1 MTAAEIQAP
10 TTVPCGAGT
19 LTFTEDSHVTVEGM
33 DASATVA
40 IRRKAGSRRS
50 QSWIGWICGGR
61 TTLAVSIASSFNHS
75 RMVNSFG
82 RAFTIN
88 FRHAFNVST
97 KLRYGF
103 RVRASPLGSVS
114 TTETLLRECPEAMED
129 SLRRSLCE

>member
-19 LTFTEDSHVTVEGM
+19 LTFGEDSYVTVDGM
-33 DASATVA
+33 DGSATVA

-50 QSWIGWICGGR
+50 QSWIGWICGGS

-88 FRHAFNVST
+88 FRHALNIWT

-103 RVRASPLGSVS
+103 RVRASPLGFVS
-114 TTETLLRECPEAMED
+114 TTETPLWEHPEVAED
-129 SLRRSLCE
+129 SLPAFFV